1 MRLERVTLDPRFVV
15 VSGLPGSGKLTLSAG
30 LSPLLGLPVIDK
42 DDILERLF
50 DAKGVGNIAWRRALS
65 RESDVLFR
73 AEAERSSGAIL
84 VSFWRQPGMPPHS
97 GTPTDWLPGLSR
109 RIVNLHC
116 ECSPAIAA
124 SRYAHRRR
132 HAGHLDGGRLHDEVL
147 TSIQKRGSSENPG
160 HRHTNRVRHHLRSG
174 LAASG
179 QDYLRSVRTA
189 VKSPL
194 GLPRLHAG

>member
-15 VSGLPGSGKLTLSAG
+15 VSGLPGSGKSTLSAG

-147 TSIQKRGSSENPG
+147 TSIQS
-160 HRHTNRVRHHLRSG
+160 VAHLKTLDIGTRIECDTTFEVDLPL
-174 LAASG
+174 LA
-179 QDYLRSVRTA
+179 RTICEA
-189 VKSPL
+189 FEQP
-194 GLPRLHAG
+194 